1 MLELEEAR
9 QRILAVIP
17 ALAAESIP
25 VDAAV
30 GRIIAESIHA
40 PIDLPGFDNSAMDG
54 YAVRADDL
62 KGASAEAPVTLQLC
76 GEIPAGAVLA
86 ASVERG
92 TCARIYTGSAM
103 PPGADAVVM
112 QEDTRP
118 ALGRPTEIAFLD
130 KIRPWE
136 NVRLRGED
144 VKRDARLFSSGE
156 VVRTG
161 GAGLMAALG
170 LKTIRVNRQPVIGLL
185 STGSELLEAGQS
197 LAPGKIY
204 ESNRVTLAALL
215 VQAGAVPKVF
225 PLVPDTLGETQAAL
239 EDALNQCDAVITTGG
254 VSVGEHDHV
263 KKAFEQIGGVMEFWK
278 VAVKPGKPFVFG
290 RRQEKFLFGL
300 PGNPVSALVTFL
312 LLVRPALRR
321 WQGAAD
327 VDLPV
332 TPGRLAE
339 PLVNRAERRH
349 FVRVKL
355 DAAGE
360 VHSTGL
366 QASHILSSL
375 AQANGLVDVPPQT
388 SLASGATVRVL
399 RWE

>member
-9 QRILAVIP
+9 ERILGVIP
-17 ALAAESIP
+17 TLPAESIP
-25 VDAAV
+25 VGTAV
-30 GRIIAESIHA
+30 GRIIAEEVHA

-62 KGASAEAPVTLQLC
+62 KGASADAPVTLQLR
-76 GEIPAGAVLA
+76 GEIPAGVVMAG
-86 ASVERG
+86 SVERG
-92 TCARIYTGSAM
+92 TCARIYTGSAL
-103 PPGADAVVM
+103 PQGADAVVM

-118 ALGRPTEIAFLD
+118 VPGHPTEIAFLD
-130 KIRPWE
+130 GIKPWE

-144 VKRDARLFSSGE
+144 VKREARLFSAGE
-156 VVRTG
+156 VVRVG

-170 LKTIRVNRQPVIGLL
+170 LKAIRVNRQPVIGLL
-185 STGSELLEAGQS
+185 STGSELLEAGQP

-204 ESNRVTLAALL
+204 ESNRVTLATLL
-215 VQAGAVPKVF
+215 MQAGAVPKVF
-225 PLVPDTLGETQAAL
+225 PLVPDTLGATQAAL
-239 EDALNQCDAVITTGG
+239 EAALDQCDATITTGG

-290 RRQEKFLFGL
+290 RRKEKFLFGL

-312 LLVRPALRR
+312 LLVRPALLR
-321 WQGAAD
+321 WQGATD
-327 VDLPV
+327 VNLPISQ
-332 TPGRLAE
+332 GRLAE
-339 PLVNRAERRH
+339 AIVNRAERRH
-349 FVRVKL
+349 FVRVRL
-355 DAAGE
+355 DATGE
-360 VHSTGL
+360 VHSTGV

-388 SLASGATVRVL
+388 TLVSGATVSVL